1 MCSETSQKYIQQVPQ
16 NMYVG
21 SNGLKYNYITSSQST
36 KQSFISIQG
45 IVLTFSV
52 LLCIFSCLLTV
63 SLSYKWHMDT
73 NNQIDQLVGT
83 VKEVLRDL
91 NTFADIVRNELV
103 AKHVNNNI
111 NKEELKNKNALIDYD
126 DIDEDYEPDRF
137 MGKELLDNNWPA
149 KNYQASGIDKSKNRL
164 RRSAEIDA
172 TNIVKN
178 QLNR

>member
-1 MCSETSQKYIQQVPQ
+1 
-16 NMYVG
+16 
-21 SNGLKYNYITSSQST
+21 
-36 KQSFISIQG
+36 
-45 IVLTFSV
+45 
-52 LLCIFSCLLTV
+52 
-63 SLSYKWHMDT
+63 MDT

-103 AKHVNNNI
+103 AKHVNHNI
-111 NKEELKNKNALIDYD
+111 NKDENKNKNYLLDYD
-126 DIDEDYEPDRF
+126 DIEEDYGADRF

-149 KNYQASGIDKSKNRL
+149 KNYQGNESHKSKNRH

-178 QLNR
+178 NLNR

>member
-1 MCSETSQKYIQQVPQ
+1 
-16 NMYVG
+16 
-21 SNGLKYNYITSSQST
+21 
-36 KQSFISIQG
+36 
-45 IVLTFSV
+45 
-52 LLCIFSCLLTV
+52 
-63 SLSYKWHMDT
+63 MDT

-111 NKEELKNKNALIDYD
+111 NKEHKNKNVLIDYD

-137 MGKELLDNNWPA
+137 MGKELLDNNWPV
-149 KNYQASGIDKSKNRL
+149 KNHQANGSHKSKNRQQ
-164 RRSAEIDA
+164 RSAEIDA